1 MLSDAEGPLNP
12 WVDDTVNPKVGS
24 WADDVFGP
32 FRQHRIMT
40 TTDYLI
46 SAVLVL
52 LVIPQIR
59 GTRQT
64 LRNALLP
71 VVAVAAAAA
80 YYLKSFP
87 TEGNDVRLDLVGVV
101 VGAALGLACGATTR
115 LTRDTDG
122 VPLAKAGGV
131 AAALWIAGMASRAG
145 FEIWATH
152 SGATTVAQFS
162 RDNLITGA
170 AAWTAALLLMALAQ
184 VLARLAVIR
193 VKARRFNA
201 VATPVRA

>member
-1 MLSDAEGPLNP
+1 
-12 WVDDTVNPKVGS
+12 
-24 WADDVFGP
+24 
-32 FRQHRIMT
+32 MT
-40 TTDYLI
+40 TIDYLI
-46 SAVLVL
+46 SAALIC

-87 TEGNDVRLDLVGVV
+87 TQGNDLRLDLVGVL
-101 VGAALGLACGATTR
+101 VGGVLGVACGATTR
-115 LTRDTDG
+115 LSRDSDG
-122 VPLAKAGGV
+122 VALAKAG
-131 AAALWIAGMASRAG
+131 AAAAVLWIAGMAFRAG

-152 SGATTVAQFS
+152 TGSTTVARFS
-162 RDNLITGA
+162 RDNLITGS

-184 VLARLAVIR
+184 VLCRLAVVR
-193 VKARRFNA
+193 LKARRTTA
-201 VATPVRA
+201 RTASAHI